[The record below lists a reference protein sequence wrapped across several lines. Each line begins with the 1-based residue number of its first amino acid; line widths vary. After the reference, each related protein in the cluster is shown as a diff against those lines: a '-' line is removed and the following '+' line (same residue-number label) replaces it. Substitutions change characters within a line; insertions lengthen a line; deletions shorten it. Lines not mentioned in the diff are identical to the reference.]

1 MSVSAA
7 PLPRPRLGGLTAEAV
22 FVRRSLLQSLHDG
35 ETLSMSIMLPV
46 ALMLLFTFVFGGAL
60 ASDGSY
66 VDYVVPGIILL
77 CAGFGAGTTAT
88 YVSRDMTTGI
98 IDRFR
103 TMPLRAGAVLTGHV
117 VASLARNLLATGVVI
132 GLALLLGFRPT
143 AGPLQWLGA
152 AGLIVLYILAIT
164 YLYAAIGLAAGS
176 PEAASGYGF
185 ILMFL
190 PYLSSAFVPVET
202 MPGWLQWIA
211 RNQPVTPIIETL
223 RGLLMGSPTGT
234 EPLWAVGWCLAIT
247 IAASAWGAWLFR
259 RRRR

>member
-1 MSVSAA
+1 
-7 PLPRPRLGGLTAEAV
+7 LGGLTAEAV
-22 FVRRSLLQSLHDG
+22 FVRRSLLQSLRDG

-132 GLALLLGFRPT
+132 GLALLLGFRPS

-185 ILMFL
+185 ILMFI

-202 MPGWLQWIA
+202 MPAWLQWIA
-211 RNQPVTPIIETL
+211 QNQPVTPIIETL
-223 RGLLMGSPTGT
+223 RGLLMGSPTGIQ
-234 EPLWAVGWCLAIT
+234 PAWAVGWCLAIT
-247 IAASAWGAWLFR
+247 ISASAWGAWLFR